1 MERFFHHSFPWARE
15 WEPHRPTGDCA
26 DLPEG
31 SLKSWCLGNS
41 LPSDSTHRGL
51 NKSLEGWCI
60 SVSSGERGWAM
71 VWKEEDTSALCFLCC
86 GLQTTLRARHK
97 AELTL
102 ICIRMKGF
110 VCKSGKN
117 SFSTY
122 RIGAREL
129 AFGNLSS
136 VPGHCWKSGRSGSK
150 MPVSY
155 RGKEVRARTPGISYS
170 GMFKKADSSF
180 PCQKRERE
188 REKDI
193 QRSVH
198 WSRLLWVFRELGGQ
212 MLQGYWSQC
221 QMQEQ
226 SGSDMS

>member
-1 MERFFHHSFPWARE
+1 MREAERWSE
-15 WEPHRPTGDCA
+15 
-26 DLPEG
+26 
-31 SLKSWCLGNS
+31 
-41 LPSDSTHRGL
+41 
-51 NKSLEGWCI
+51 
-60 SVSSGERGWAM
+60 
-71 VWKEEDTSALCFLCC
+71 KEEDTLLCFLGCS
-86 GLQTTLRARHK
+86 LQTTLRTRHK

-102 ICIRMKGF
+102 ICIRMKRF

-122 RIGAREL
+122 RIGASEL
-129 AFGNLSS
+129 AFGNPSS
-136 VPGHCWKSGRSGSK
+136 VPGHCRKSSRSGSK

-193 QRSVH
+193 QRGVH
-198 WSRLLWVFRELGGQ
+198 WSRLLRVFRELGEQ

-226 SGSDMS
+226 SGGDMS